1 MAKSKGAVYAA
12 AGAGVAIIVV
22 AKVLTS
28 AGTHT
33 PSGNGNGATDNAP
46 ATAATVSQEPPR
58 AGCEPLM
65 VAASSEKASLMKALA
80 THYNQLGRG
89 ASGSCVTVSV
99 ESAASGDMETAL
111 VHGWDQNAV
120 ASGTARPDV
129 WTPAS
134 STWLNLLRFDQSTAD
149 QTSTVPDKPDSVVAT
164 PLVLAMPKPMAEALG
179 WPAKPIGWA
188 DILPLATNPKGW
200 ASLGH
205 PEWGQFTLGKT
216 NPHISTSGLA
226 ATVGQ
231 LIAAT
236 GKTSDLTS
244 ADVASPKVR
253 AALAAGEQSVV
264 HYGDTTL
271 TFLSNLQ
278 EADDRGRGLSYISAV
293 AVEEKSVWDYDMGN
307 PTGDPATLGKHAA
320 PAVPLVAV
328 FPKEGTLYSDSP
340 YAILNADWVTAA
352 KKAGAL
358 DFLTWLH
365 EAPQQKAFTDV
376 GFRGTD
382 RAPNPALVGPGWA
395 VGDAKEIAL
404 PYPAPKVLSEAR
416 AAWDELRKRARVL
429 LLIDV
434 SGSMDEP
441 ADGASGPS
449 KMELAKQAA
458 IESLKQLTSTDE
470 VGLWVFTDR
479 LSDDTTKVV
488 DKLVAVQPLA
498 KDRQQL
504 QTAIEGLQPQNGT
517 PLFAA
522 ARQAFT
528 AMAPTADATHITGI
542 VLLTD
547 GINSYKA
554 DSDLGNLV
562 TELSTQA
569 AENHVR
575 IFTVAYGASADLD
588 ALQQIA
594 KATRAKAYDATNA
607 ANINR
612 VLANILSN
620 F

>member
-1 MAKSKGAVYAA
+1 VAMPKGAIYAA

-22 AKVLTS
+22 AKVVTGGHG
-28 AGTHT
+28 GT
-33 PSGNGNGATDNAP
+33 
-46 ATAATVSQEPPR
+46 TAAAPSASASVTAAEPSAAPVR

-65 VAASSEKASLMKALA
+65 IAASSEKASLMKGLA
-80 THYNQLGRG
+80 ASYNALGRG
-89 ASGSCVTVSV
+89 TTGSCVTVSV

-111 VHGWDQNAV
+111 VRGWDQNAV
-120 ASGTARPDV
+120 AGGTARPDV

-149 QTSTVPDKPDSVVAT
+149 QPSSVPDNPESVVST
-164 PLVLAMPKPMAEALG
+164 PLVLAMPQPMAAALG

-188 DILPLATNPKGW
+188 DVLKLAADPKGW

-236 GKTSDLTS
+236 GKSSDLTS
-244 ADVASPKVR
+244 ADVANPKVR

-293 AVEEKSVWDYDMGN
+293 AIEEKSVWDYDKGN
-307 PTGDPATLGKHAA
+307 PTGDPATLGKHAP

-340 YAILNADWVTAA
+340 YAVLTADWVTVA
-352 KKAGAL
+352 KKAGAA
-358 DFLTWLH
+358 DFLAWLH
-365 EAPQQKAFTDV
+365 EAPQQTAFTDV
-376 GFRGTD
+376 GFRAVD
-382 RAPNPALVGPGWA
+382 RKPNPALVSPGWA
-395 VGDAKEIAL
+395 VGTAKEIAL

-429 LLIDV
+429 LLIDE

-441 ADGASGPS
+441 ADGTSGPS

-458 IESLKQLTSTDE
+458 VASLKQLTDTDE
-470 VGLWVFTDR
+470 VGLWVFTDK
-479 LSDDTTKVV
+479 LSNDTTKIV
-488 DKLVAVQPLA
+488 DKLVPVQALSTN
-498 KDRQQL
+498 RQQL
-504 QTAIEGLQPQNGT
+504 QTAIEGLQPKNGT

-522 ARQAFT
+522 ARQAFA
-528 AMAPTADATHITGI
+528 AMAPMADAQHITGV

-547 GINSYKA
+547 GINSYGA
-554 DSDLGNLV
+554 DADLGDLV
-562 TELSTQA
+562 TQLSSQA
-569 AENHVR
+569 SENHVR
-575 IFTVAYGASADLD
+575 IFTVAYGKTADLD
-588 ALQQIA
+588 ALGQIA